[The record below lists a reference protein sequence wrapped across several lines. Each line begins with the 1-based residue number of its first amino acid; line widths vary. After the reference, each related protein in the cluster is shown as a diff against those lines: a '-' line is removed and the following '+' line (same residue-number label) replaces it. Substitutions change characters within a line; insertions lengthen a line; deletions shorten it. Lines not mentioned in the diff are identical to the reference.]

1 MSILAPFLALLLVGL
16 LSAYHRWPLAI
27 FAALSGAALVGAALL
42 GAHPTTTL
50 VLGALLALFVLPL
63 LVTPLR
69 QALVSSYLLK
79 VYSRMLP
86 QLSDTERTALE
97 AGTVGFEGE
106 LFSGM
111 PKWETLLAQPRPVL
125 TAEEQA
131 FLDGPC
137 EEVCRMTNDWE
148 TTHVR
153 ADLAP
158 EVWEFVKR
166 NRFFGMIIPKQY
178 GGLGFSALAHSK
190 VIEKLASS
198 SSSLSSTVGVP
209 NSLGPGEL
217 LLHYGTP
224 EQKDFYLPRLADGRE
239 IPCFGLTGPT
249 AGSDATSIPDFG
261 IVCEGEWNGARVVG
275 VRLNFDKR
283 YITLAPVATI
293 IGLAFRLYDPDGL
306 LGADKDRGITLALVP
321 RGTAGMEIG
330 RRHFPLNCAFQNGP
344 IHGKDVFL
352 PLSQLIGGEDY
363 IATAGACSSNACRSA
378 ARSRCRRPRAAP
390 RAWPRW

>member
-1 MSILAPFLALLLVGL
+1 
-16 LSAYHRWPLAI
+16 
-27 FAALSGAALVGAALL
+27 
-42 GAHPTTTL
+42 
-50 VLGALLALFVLPL
+50 
-63 LVTPLR
+63 
-69 QALVSSYLLK
+69 
-79 VYSRMLP
+79 
-86 QLSDTERTALE
+86 
-97 AGTVGFEGE
+97 
-106 LFSGM
+106 M
-111 PKWETLLAQPRPVL
+111 PKWEELLAQPRPVL

-190 VIEKLASS
+190 VIEKLASAS
-198 SSSLSSTVGVP
+198 APLSSTVGVP

-217 LLHYGTP
+217 LLHYGTK

-261 IVCEGEWNGARVVG
+261 IVCEGDWNGARVVG
-275 VRLNFDKR
+275 VRLNCEKR

-306 LGADKDRGITLALVP
+306 LSENKDRGITLALVP
-321 RGTAGMEIG
+321 LGTPGMDIG
-330 RRHFPLNCAFQNGP
+330 RHLFPLNSSFNYCPYIAQCVIP
-344 IHGKDVFL
+344 
-352 PLSQLIGGEDY
+352 PLSQL
-363 IATAGACSSNACRSA
+363 T
-378 ARSRCRRPRAAP
+378 
-390 RAWPRW
+390 